1 LSQYDTD
8 VTVWSPQGRL
18 LQVEY
23 AMEAV
28 KQGSACLGLVGST
41 HVVLAALKRQPNEL
55 SAHQRKL
62 LKIDEH
68 MTIAVAGLNADARTL
83 AKSMRTDCLNHR
95 YVYGAPLQG
104 SRLVLDV
111 ADKYQRCTQ
120 MYVRRPYGVGL
131 LVACRDA
138 TGPHLYETCPSG
150 NYNEYAAVAI
160 GARSQSAKTY
170 LEKHADA
177 FKAAPTDELCKHAL
191 KALAG
196 CVSGD
201 KELDAA
207 SASLAI
213 VGVDANGETT
223 NEIIEDA
230 AIQAILDTLEIDRA
244 ADATSAMA
252 VDDAPAPPPAPAAGD
267 GDVAM

>member
-1 LSQYDTD
+1 MFRSQYDTD

-28 KQGSACLGLVGST
+28 KQGSACLGIVGSE

-62 LKIDEH
+62 LKIDDH
-68 MTIAVAGLNADARTL
+68 LAVAVAGLNADARTL
-83 AKSMRTDCLNHR
+83 AKHMRTECLNHR
-95 YVYGAPLQG
+95 YVYGAPLQAA
-104 SRLVLDV
+104 RLVLDV

-120 MYVRRPYGVGL
+120 MYVRRPFGVGL
-131 LVACRDA
+131 LVAAVDA

-150 NYNEYAAVAI
+150 NYNEYLAVAI
-160 GARSQSAKTY
+160 GARAQSAKTY
-170 LEKHADA
+170 LEKHHAS
-177 FKAAPTDELCKHAL
+177 FKSLPVEDLCKHAL

-196 CVSGD
+196 CVAGD

-207 SASLAI
+207 AASLSI
-213 VGVDANGETT
+213 VGVDPATGEMAAQ
-223 NEIIEDA
+223 IVEDA
-230 AIQAILDTLEIDRA
+230 AVQRYLDTVEVDQA
-244 ADATSAMA
+244 ADQASAMA
-252 VDDAPAPPPAPAAGD
+252 VDDAE
-267 GDVAM
+267 V